1 MIQTI
6 CIDKLTGMNSHDL
19 DSAPRMPLWVKVFGI
34 GFLVLV
40 LVFVIMALSGHGPG
54 NHMS

>member
-1 MIQTI
+1 
-6 CIDKLTGMNSHDL
+6 MNSHDL
-19 DSAPRMPLWVKVFGI
+19 DPAPRMPLWVKVFGI
-34 GFLVLV
+34 AFLVLV